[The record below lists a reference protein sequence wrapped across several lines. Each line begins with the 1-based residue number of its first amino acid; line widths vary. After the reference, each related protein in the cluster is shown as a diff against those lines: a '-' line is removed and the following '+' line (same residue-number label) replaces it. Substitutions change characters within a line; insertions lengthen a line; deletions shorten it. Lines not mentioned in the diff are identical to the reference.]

1 MSDVFI
7 HALFDSNTAAVYYI
21 VMLFV
26 ENEAIGDIRNACAS
40 ALDLLWS
47 RNHSFKRSQ

>member
-7 HALFDSNTAAVYYI
+7 RALFDSNTAAVYYI

-26 ENEAIGDIRNACAS
+26 ENKAIGDIHNAYAS
-40 ALDLLWS
+40 ALDLLWT
-47 RNHSFKRSQ
+47 RNHSFIRSQ